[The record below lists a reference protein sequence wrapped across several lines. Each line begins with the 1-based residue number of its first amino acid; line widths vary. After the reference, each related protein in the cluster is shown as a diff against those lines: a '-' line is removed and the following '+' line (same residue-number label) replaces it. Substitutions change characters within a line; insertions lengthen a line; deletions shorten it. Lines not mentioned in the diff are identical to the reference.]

1 MSGMTL
7 IVKTTVRLLAG
18 FMVIFG
24 AYVMLTG
31 HETPGGG
38 FPAGVVLASV
48 LMLVVLAFGAGP
60 KREHILHTVL
70 VRWESLGAGLFLA
83 VALLGFVGGGFFA
96 HFMTRQATEHN
107 LFSSGSIL
115 IADVAIALNVG
126 AGLFGAFLAVVAF
139 RPGPPDDQA
148 DEGETE

>member
-18 FMVIFG
+18 FMAIFA
-24 AYVMLTG
+24 AYLALTG
-31 HETPGGG
+31 HQTPGGG
-38 FPAGVVLASV
+38 FPAGVVLASIF
-48 LMLVVLAFGAGP
+48 MLLLLAFGAAR

-70 VRWESLGAGLFLA
+70 VRWESVGAGAFLA
-83 VALLGFVGGGFFA
+83 VAVLGFVGGGFFG
-96 HFMTRQATEHN
+96 HFLTRNAEQH

-115 IADVAIALNVG
+115 LSNVAIALKVG

-139 RPGPPDDQA
+139 RPGPSDEQA
-148 DEGETE
+148 DQGDA

>member
-18 FMVIFG
+18 FMVIFA
-24 AYVMLTG
+24 AYLALTG
-31 HETPGGG
+31 HQTPGGG

-48 LMLVVLAFGAGP
+48 FMLLLLAFGAARR
-60 KREHILHTVL
+60 REHILHTVL
-70 VRWESLGAGLFLA
+70 VRWESVGAGAFLA
-83 VALLGFVGGGFFA
+83 VALLGFVGGGFFS
-96 HFMTRQATEHN
+96 HFLTRNAEQPH

-115 IADVAIALNVG
+115 LSNVAIALKVG

-139 RPGPPDDQA
+139 RPEPSDEQA
-148 DEGETE
+148 DQGDA